1 MSSPYLPA
9 PSYIPYT
16 NWGPYSPASTGAQQ
30 SSMGFDV
37 NYPNVN
43 VNPNAPM
50 ENIFAQNRN
59 NINTIGNF
67 LGGQAGSQIPYYQN
81 LQQTQQDAQNSA
93 LNNLWQTPGYNSQE
107 SAGIGADYSQY
118 NTSPDQFGQEYLT
131 PGEQEGIRGDPNAP
145 VQGVEQGLAGQGAM
159 LNQYQGMLGAQL
171 GAYGANLSGAS
182 DQFGAQ
188 TQGGVN
194 RMGQNVN
201 GALGRYQS
209 GVQGAMGDYAGGIN
223 SAMGSYG
230 GDVKGA
236 LGGMQSGVHG
246 ASSELSSGLDE
257 AQSKFAGLDQAVYD
271 PSLNFDPNNTEQ
283 QLTDQDVQ
291 NMRTQAGTSAGNQ
304 FRTAEDTL
312 ERDAAQAGNTS
323 PASLAAMRERLVT
336 QNAST
341 AGDVEN
347 SAEIAAKQAQY
358 ERASGIEGQRLGAV
372 QTRQGMRAQASTTE
386 EAAAQAAAGLK
397 GTADIQSELAMGQ
410 TGVQALGALGQTG
423 VGAAADLGKTG
434 VGAQQALG
442 QTGVGAQMGMSAQD
456 IAAQEA
462 IGGMGFDAANL
473 AGQANI
479 SGVTGYGQ
487 FSTNT
492 LAGMT
497 QQQWNAMSQA
507 EQEAATRNAQIAQ
520 NRQATQTAQNNT
532 QYAQGVGSQQ
542 ATSAGQQAIG
552 NARMTGQGQYRS
564 GLATQQG
571 MAQQGTQAAQQTQA
585 GVYGTQTSG
594 LNTNTQGQAAF
605 ENGKASFGDQFL
617 GALGSTLGKGIGT
630 AATAGLNPTTHAEG
644 GVINKPETAIVGES
658 GPELVVPLGGRYK
671 SKWKPSWDQ
680 EEAA

>member
-1 MSSPYLPA
+1 MSSPYLPT

-16 NWGPYSPASTGAQQ
+16 NWGPYSPNSTGAQQ
-30 SSMGFDV
+30 SSMGFNVD
-37 NYPNVN
+37 YPNVN
-43 VNPNAPM
+43 VNPNSPM

-67 LGGQAGSQIPYYQN
+67 LGGQAGSQIPYYQG

-93 LNNLWQTPGYNSQE
+93 LNNLWQTPGYNQDEASQ
-107 SAGIGADYSQY
+107 IGTDYSRY
-118 NTSPDQFGQEYLT
+118 NTSPDQYGQEYLT
-131 PGEQEGIRGDPNAP
+131 PGEQEGIRGDPQNP
-145 VQGVEQGLAGQGAM
+145 VRGVEQGLAGQGAM
-159 LNQYQGMLGAQL
+159 LNQYQSMLGSQL
-171 GAYGANLSGAS
+171 GAYGENLGGAAS
-182 DQFGAQ
+182 AFGAG
-188 TQGGVN
+188 TQGGVD
-194 RMGQNVN
+194 RMDSNVN

-209 GVQGAMGDYAGGIN
+209 GIGDAISDYSGGID

-230 GDVKGA
+230 GDIKSS
-236 LGGMQSGVHG
+236 LGSMKSSVRG
-246 ASSELSSGLDE
+246 ASAGLGEGLDK
-257 AQSKFAGLDQAVYD
+257 AQEKFAGLDAAVYD
-271 PSLNFDPNNTEQ
+271 PSLDFDSQGTEK

-291 NMRTQAGTSAGNQ
+291 NMRTQAGVSAGNQ

-323 PASLAAMRERLVT
+323 PAALAAMRERLVT
-336 QNAST
+336 QNAAT

-410 TGVQALGALGQTG
+410 TGVQALGDLGRTGVQAQSDLGRTG
-423 VGAAADLGKTG
+423 VGAA
-434 VGAQQALG
+434 QAFG

-462 IGGMGFDAANL
+462 IGGMGFNAANL

-507 EQEAATRNAQIAQ
+507 EQQVATRNAQIAQ
-520 NRQATQTAQNNT
+520 NRQATQVGQDQTR
-532 QYAQGVGSQQ
+532 YSQGVGSQQ
-542 ATSAGQQAIG
+542 ATSQGQQAVG
-552 NARMTGQGQYRS
+552 NARIAGQGAYRS

-571 MAQQGTQAAQQTQA
+571 MAQQGNQAAQQTQA
-585 GVYGTQTSG
+585 GVYGTQTGG
-594 LNTNTQGQAAF
+594 LNNNTSGQAAF

-617 GALGSTLGKGIGT
+617 GALGSTLGKGIGS
-630 AATAGLNPTTHAEG
+630 AATSGLTPKAEG
-644 GVINKPETAIVGES
+644 GMIDHPETVVVGES

-671 SKWKPSWDQ
+671 SKWKPSWAS